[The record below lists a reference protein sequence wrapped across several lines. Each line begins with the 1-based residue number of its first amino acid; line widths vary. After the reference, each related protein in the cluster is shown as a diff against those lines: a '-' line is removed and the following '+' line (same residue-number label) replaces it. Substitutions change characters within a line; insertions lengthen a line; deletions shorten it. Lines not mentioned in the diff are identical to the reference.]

1 MKRQEIIN
9 TILKSEILTEWH
21 WFNYHFNFYNM
32 GMEHGFAKSI
42 VDALY
47 YIGQKIEG
55 AEVDLL
61 SKLSA
66 IHGVEKNFQHYEQ
79 LMQVLAEILII
90 HKAVRFKWVN
100 LEKFEYEPTIGDSGK
115 NPEINIHADKK
126 IIGIEVKSP
135 NLLEHQKNKNN
146 NPFQLTSRNPLVN
159 SLAKNETTY
168 PRDNPLK
175 DFLISADNKFAPF
188 KKVYDNYISVLY
200 IVWDDYINEPIS
212 SILSE
217 PHGIFM
223 SESFA
228 KDKDGNIL
236 KFENVDYVMIS
247 RHRFQFQQ
255 TAGEIPFPYEISHPL
270 DYGKKDIFPFK
281 VIIKNP
287 HTSVDVPKD
296 MIDCYQV
303 FEPCMEMG
311 AEYHPGDFITWM
323 KMHGGQ

>member
-1 MKRQEIIN
+1 MDRQEIID
-9 TILKSEILTEWH
+9 TILKTEILSDWH

-32 GMEHGFAKSI
+32 HMEHAFAKSI

-47 YIGQKIEG
+47 DIGQKIKG
-55 AEVDLL
+55 ADTNLIN
-61 SKLSA
+61 KLAS
-66 IHGVEKNFQHYEQ
+66 IHGSEKDLQHYEQ

-90 HKAVRFKWVN
+90 HRAVSFDWQN
-100 LEKFEYEPTIGDSGK
+100 IEKFEYEPTADDSNK
-115 NPEINIHADKK
+115 NPEINIYADNK

-135 NLLEHQKNKNN
+135 NLLEHQKNRNN
-146 NPFQLTSRNPLVN
+146 NPFQLTSRNPLVQ

-175 DFLISADNKFAPF
+175 DFLMSANEKFAPF
-188 KKVYDNYISVLY
+188 KKKYDNYISVLY
-200 IVWDDYINEPIS
+200 IVWDDFINEPIS
-212 SILSE
+212 GLLSE

-223 SESFA
+223 SDSFA
-228 KDKDGNIL
+228 KDKKGEIL

-255 TAGEIPFPYEISHPL
+255 TAGEIPFPYEINHPL
-270 DYGKKDIFPFK
+270 DYGERDIFPFK

-287 HTSVDVPKD
+287 YTSIDVTKD
-296 MIDCYQV
+296 LIDCYQV

-311 AEYHPGDFITWM
+311 AEYHPSDFIMWI
-323 KMHGGQ
+323 